1 MADEQSAK
9 PIMKYAIIAAAAL
22 VVVGAAVGGTLL
34 ATGALNDKPSI
45 SAEDALAELE
55 GGADADETE
64 EITVDPDAEPV
75 YHEFERP
82 LLTNVANSRKI
93 VQAKVAVMTRD
104 SEKVLPSVIKH
115 DFALRSEALDV
126 MRKITEA
133 DIDNPNFRDEL
144 SEKLKVAINNTLK
157 RYAGHGG
164 VEEVL
169 FTELVVQ

>member
-9 PIMKYAIIAAAAL
+9 PTMKYAIIAVAAL
-22 VVVGAAVGGTLL
+22 VVIGAAVGGTLM
-34 ATGALNDKPSI
+34 ATGALNDKPAI
-45 SAEDALAELE
+45 SAEDALSELE
-55 GGADADETE
+55 GSGDAGETNE
-64 EITVDPDAEPV
+64 MIGDPDAEPE

-93 VQAKVAVMTRD
+93 VQAKIAVMTRD
-104 SEKVLPSVIKH
+104 SEKVLPNVIKH

-157 RYAGHGG
+157 RYAGHTG

>member
-1 MADEQSAK
+1 MADEQSPK
-9 PIMKYAIIAAAAL
+9 PIMKYAIIAVAAL
-22 VVVGAAVGGTLL
+22 VVIGAAVGGTLM
-34 ATGALNDKPSI
+34 ATGALNDKPAI

-55 GGADADETE
+55 DGDDTNEAE
-64 EITVDPDAEPV
+64 EITIDPDAEPV

-93 VQAKVAVMTRD
+93 VQAKIAVMTRD

-133 DIDNPNFRDEL
+133 DIENPDFRDEL
-144 SEKLKVAINNTLK
+144 SENLKLAINDTLK
-157 RYAGHGG
+157 RYAGHAG